1 MGTYIESIM
10 IRENDP
16 VVMLSFYVSESDSR
30 TGSDRSSIV
39 VLSEFRRSA
48 VIVPSLFCRCFIVVP
63 DHLCRGL
70 RVEKFLE
77 IC

>member
-1 MGTYIESIM
+1 MSTYIESIT
-10 IRENDP
+10 IWENDP
-16 VVMLSFYVSESDSR
+16 VVMLSFYVSESDFR

-39 VLSEFRRSA
+39 VLTVFHRSA
-48 VIVPSLFCRCFIVVP
+48 VIVQSLFCRCFIVVP